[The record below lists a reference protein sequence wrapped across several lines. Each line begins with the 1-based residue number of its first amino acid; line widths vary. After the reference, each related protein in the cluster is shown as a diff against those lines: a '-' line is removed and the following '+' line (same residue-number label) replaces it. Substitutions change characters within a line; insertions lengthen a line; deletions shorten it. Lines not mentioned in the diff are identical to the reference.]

1 MTTARNNA
9 ATDVPVDRAWATA
22 EEHILKRI
30 GSLTMWEAER
40 WAAAH
45 ERQLGQISLMELRV
59 SYLFSAGESVEAD
72 YLRLAFSRIEAEIA
86 RLEWAPCST
95 GEHDDTDRIMA
106 LGETVGAVT
115 AVARHALTA
124 VVLAD
129 EAELAS
135 F

>member
-1 MTTARNNA
+1 MTTASNHT
-9 ATDVPVDRAWATA
+9 ATDTPVDQAWVTA

-30 GSLTMWEAER
+30 ASLTMWEAER

-59 SYLFSAGESVEAD
+59 SYLYAAGESHEAD
-72 YLRLAFSRIEAEIA
+72 YLRLAFSRIEAAIA
-86 RLEWAPCST
+86 GLEWAPCST

-106 LGETVGAVT
+106 LSETVGAVT